1 MPRHSTGKDGPGWVW
16 DSIPIE
22 GQTLYFRRNDTSGD
36 HQFDDHE
43 PIVHLH
49 GFGISG
55 TYLMPTARRLAGR
68 CLNIV
73 PDLPGYGRSPHP
85 RGAALGITT
94 LADRVM
100 ALIQTLE
107 LPKVVLLGN
116 SMGCPIALEV
126 AHRAPELV
134 SRLILVSPAG
144 GVHNQPLT
152 RALGQLVRDGTRER
166 PSMARVAVPDYVRFG
181 PINMLHLFGELTRF
195 PSMERLLRTPV
206 PTLAVLG
213 DRDPLM
219 PPPHRVREVASL
231 APDYVSVVVIGGAAH
246 ALNFSHPGE
255 LAHVVGQWLDG
266 EDITDDPDEPGA
278 TLVPAM

>member
-1 MPRHSTGKDGPGWVW
+1 MW

-22 GQTLYFRRNDTSGD
+22 GRALFFRRNDTTT
-36 HQFDDHE
+36 DHE

-55 TYLMPTARRLAGR
+55 SYLMPTARRLADRG
-68 CLNIV
+68 LNIV

-100 ALIQTLE
+100 ALLDVLE
-107 LPKVVLLGN
+107 LPRAVLMGN

-126 AHRAPELV
+126 AHRAPERV
-134 SRLILVSPAG
+134 SRLVLVSPAG
-144 GVHNQPLT
+144 GVNNQPLS
-152 RALGQLVRDGTRER
+152 RAVGQLVRDGPRER
-166 PSMARVAVPDYVRFG
+166 PSMARIAVPDYLRFG
-181 PINMLHLFGELTRF
+181 PINMFHLFGELTRF

-213 DRDPLM
+213 SRDPLM
-219 PPPHRVREVASL
+219 PKPHRVREVASL
-231 APDYVSVVVIGGAAH
+231 APDHVTVVLVEGAAH

-255 LAHVVGQWLDG
+255 LAHAVGQWLDG
-266 EDITDDPDEPGA
+266 EEITDDPNEPGA
-278 TLVPAM
+278 TRVLPL